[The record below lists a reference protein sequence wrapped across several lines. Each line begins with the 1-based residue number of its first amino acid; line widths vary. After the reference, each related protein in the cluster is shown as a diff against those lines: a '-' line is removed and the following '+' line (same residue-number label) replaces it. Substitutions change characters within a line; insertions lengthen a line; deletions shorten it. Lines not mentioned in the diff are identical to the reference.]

1 MNVYHFDL
9 VTPDGR
15 ITKLEK
21 INERSRRAVVSIEN
35 INPRFVGFEID
46 LQLVEFNL
54 KSILAQIGMNA
65 VLEHLDL
72 DKSKRCAD
80 VTVRLDGIG
89 SISREML
96 AHLQVGARIG
106 KLFAADERRRVRNPE
121 YLSRM
126 FGRSDRYGRPLLSLG
141 GVQGTDNLILDKI
154 DGRLVAYLAL
164 KNGRIGYEGSIFG
177 FLPTLAKA
185 LVDGRFSL
193 RDLLHLHQEWHPNAP
208 RNVDEDEILLVR
220 TAPLHIRTVFA
231 KVVDS
236 LLTPGYQHTAANI
249 LQPDTQ
255 ASGDVYELFGKSKR
269 EITDIP
275 LEFYT
280 LEPYREHV
288 FFSDRDQLQ
297 TCLEDTNAVFNAFK
311 TAPEPLDERC
321 AVFVVKG
328 HQMQELQARDWLVRT
343 PFFQEF
349 PGISQGVVH
358 APRQTVLLSR
368 FIEQQPSYPFLKAIE
383 DGEITSQGVLFSR
396 YFPSPI
402 MKRMLLSEQVGNC
415 LKGIY
420 FQIPSHSNGQFF
432 SYEDRAMLNDLYK
445 FAIPVFWVDEITGK
459 VLQYV
464 QKPRTETGLFVPI
477 HQIETFLRSTVFGVY
492 GSNLVSGQFDDL
504 LSELLKGV
512 QELRADCNHPL
523 LQPDTPLVLI
533 TGGGPGAME
542 TGNRIAK
549 ELKILS
555 GARISDF
562 TAKSQNAVNE
572 QRQNPYI
579 EAKMTYRHKELV
591 ERQAEFN
598 LDFPIF
604 VTGGIGTDFEFCL
617 EEVRRKVGCVTPTPI
632 LLVGDIEDWKKKIT
646 PRFQTNLKNGTIKG
660 SEWVSSCFF
669 CVDTA
674 QDALNVYSKY
684 FRGEL
689 VISKQS
695 PLQELGFVD
704 ARGLR

>member
-1 MNVYHFDL
+1 MNAYHFDL
-9 VTPDGR
+9 ITPDGR
-15 ITKLEK
+15 IVHLEK
-21 INERSRRAVVSIEN
+21 IDEKKKRARVLIEN
-35 INPRFVGFEID
+35 INPAFVGFDID
-46 LQLVEFNL
+46 LHLVQFNC
-54 KSILAQIGMNA
+54 KSILAQIGMHAATEA
-65 VLEHLDL
+65 VELDR
-72 DKSKRCAD
+72 SRRSAH
-80 VTVRLDGIG
+80 VTVCIEGIG
-89 SISREML
+89 SIGREML
-96 AHLQVGARIG
+96 TLIQVGSRIG
-106 KLFAADERRRVRNPE
+106 KLFAADERRKVRNPE

-126 FGRSDRYGRPLLSLG
+126 FGRSDRRGRPLLSLG
-141 GVQGTDNLILDKI
+141 GMEGSDSLILDKI
-154 DGRLVAYLAL
+154 DGRTVAYLSL

-177 FLPTLAKA
+177 FLPTLSKA

-193 RDLLHLHQEWHPNAP
+193 RDLLHLHQEWLPNAP

-236 LLTPGYQHTAANI
+236 LLTPGYTHTSANI

-288 FFSDRDQLQ
+288 FYSDRDQLLA
-297 TCLEDTNAVFNAFK
+297 CLEDTSALFKAFK
-311 TAPEPLDERC
+311 TAPQPEEERC

-328 HQMQELQARDWLVRT
+328 HQMEALESKDWLVKS
-343 PFFQEF
+343 PFFHEF
-349 PGISQGVVH
+349 PGIAHGS
-358 APRQTVLLSR
+358 RQALLLSR
-368 FIEQQPSYPFLKAIE
+368 FIEQQPSYAFLKAIE
-383 DGEITSQGVLFSR
+383 DGEITSQGVLLSR
-396 YFPSPI
+396 YFPSPL

-420 FQIPSHSNGQFF
+420 FQVPSFSNGQFF

-445 FAIPVFWVDEITGK
+445 FAIPVFWVDEVTGK
-459 VLQYV
+459 ILQYV

-477 HQIETFLRSTVFGVY
+477 TQIDTFLRSTVFGVY
-492 GSNLVSGQFDDL
+492 GSNLLSGQFDTLLSDL
-504 LSELLKGV
+504 LRGV
-512 QELRADCNHPL
+512 LDLRAECNHML

-562 TAKSQNAVNE
+562 RSKSQNVVNE

-604 VTGGIGTDFEFCL
+604 VTGGIGTDFEYCL
-617 EEVRRKVGCVTPTPI
+617 EEVRRKVGCVNPTPI

-646 PRFQTNLKNGTIKG
+646 PRFQTNMKNGTIKG
-660 SEWVSSCFF
+660 SEWVSNCFF

-674 QDALNVYSKY
+674 EDAISVYRRY
-684 FRGEL
+684 FLGEL
-689 VISKQS
+689 VIG
-695 PLQELGFVD
+695 PDMEAQELGFVD
-704 ARGLR
+704 ARGL